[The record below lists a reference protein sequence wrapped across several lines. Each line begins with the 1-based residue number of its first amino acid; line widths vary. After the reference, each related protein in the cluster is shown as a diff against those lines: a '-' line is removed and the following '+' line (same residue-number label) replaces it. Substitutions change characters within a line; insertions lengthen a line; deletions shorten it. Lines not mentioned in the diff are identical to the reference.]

1 MKSDKAS
8 PRLVDINE
16 FRGYG
21 KALLERW
28 VMDHPVNEIHLPLK
42 EYAAHVVVTEDE
54 IVIRMTA
61 K

>member
-28 VMDHPVNEIHLPLK
+28 VMDHPVEEIRLPLK
-42 EYAAHVVVTEDE
+42 EWGARVSVTDKE
-54 IVIRMTA
+54 VIITE